1 MARCCGQLGTASSDV
16 GNGGVDNIACR
27 EQATISGL
35 DQPEKWGQKPEFQT
49 SQVGP
54 IPDPLQIHPVLLPC
68 KPDGRPSEAGDPGDP
83 GVATSDVKD
92 DVQSLTPDGCLPV
105 VGSSSLACYGRVTLP
120 SSVLILG

>member
-16 GNGGVDNIACR
+16 GNGGAKTGRQDR

-35 DQPEKWGQKPEFQT
+35 DQPYKWGQKPEYQT

-68 KPDGRPSEAGDPGDP
+68 KPDGRLSEAGDAGDPGDPGDP
-83 GVATSDVKD
+83 GVA
-92 DVQSLTPDGCLPV
+92 LHPWPDL
-105 VGSSSLACYGRVTLP
+105 LRRVTLP
-120 SSVLILG
+120 SSVLSLG